1 MNKLLDLFN
10 EKSAEVKPPV
20 DESTFTAHEAV
31 KLCLK
36 GIRQCRK
43 RKIPWDTIADN
54 IRESVLESYG
64 ISISLTGMT
73 AQRYYYQLTNKKKGK
88 RSKPRSPSTSTTSRK
103 SSAPAPAKPP
113 VQVAQPTVPAVT
125 PVPAPAP
132 EPVARSPATELRPES
147 EVAPVVGEPVTPETS
162 QAASTEELHP
172 NRFRDRFKK
181 VKNPKTTT
189 GYENCK
195 TL

>member
-10 EKSAEVKPPV
+10 EKSAEVKAPV
-20 DESTFTAHEAV
+20 DESTFTAREAV

-88 RSKPRSPSTSTTSRK
+88 QSKLRSRSTSTTSRK
-103 SSAPAPAKPP
+103 SNAPAPATTPA
-113 VQVAQPTVPAVT
+113 QVAPPATPAVT
-125 PVPAPAP
+125 PVPTPTP
-132 EPVARSPATELRPES
+132 EPVARSPAAELEPQPTL
-147 EVAPVVGEPVTPETS
+147 APVVDEPPIPDKEEAKS
-162 QAASTEELHP
+162 KRQKRSTRP
-172 NRFRDRFKK
+172 TNSTFTR
-181 VKNPKTTT
+181 
-189 GYENCK
+189 GYEGLNY
-195 TL
+195 L